1 MIKVV
6 FESDS
11 LSVVDWFQIISAI
24 ATALAAGAALVTAL
38 QNRKAHKEIEKVN
51 KQLEN
56 ERHTMVKPS
65 FRIRSIFEKRL
76 EKIIE
81 FSVYNV
87 GFERHNPIEGEWIG
101 SEGVSVTIKEH
112 FKAPND
118 LDQPNLE
125 IILNYKD
132 GWQNNEVKGDLILS
146 YKDVLG
152 KDYKE
157 SIYIK
162 IEGHYDE
169 VYDEHNPILKS
180 EVIGTYFTEKA
191 SE

>member
-1 MIKVV
+1 MIKVI

-38 QNRKAHKEIEKVN
+38 QNRKAN

-65 FRIRSIFEKRL
+65 FRIRSIYEKRP
-76 EKIIE
+76 EKVIE

-87 GFERHNPIEGEWIG
+87 GFERHNPIVGEWAG

-118 LDQPNLE
+118 FDQPNLDV
-125 IILNYKD
+125 ILNYAA
-132 GWQNNEVKGDLILS
+132 GWKNNEVKGDLILS

-157 SIYIK
+157 SIYIE
-162 IEGHYDE
+162 IEGYYDE
-169 VYDEHNPILKS
+169 VYEEHNPVLKS
-180 EVIGTYFTEKA
+180 KVVSKYFTEKA
-191 SE
+191 S

>member
-1 MIKVV
+1 MIKVI

-38 QNRKAHKEIEKVN
+38 QNRKANKE
-51 KQLEN
+51 LEN

-87 GFERHNPIEGEWIG
+87 GFERHKPIEGEWIG

-118 LDQPNLE
+118 LDQPNLD
-125 IILNYKD
+125 IIMNYKE
-132 GWQNNEVKGDLILS
+132 GWQNHEVKGNLILS

-162 IEGHYDE
+162 IEGYYDE
-169 VYDEHNPILKS
+169 VYEEHNPILKS